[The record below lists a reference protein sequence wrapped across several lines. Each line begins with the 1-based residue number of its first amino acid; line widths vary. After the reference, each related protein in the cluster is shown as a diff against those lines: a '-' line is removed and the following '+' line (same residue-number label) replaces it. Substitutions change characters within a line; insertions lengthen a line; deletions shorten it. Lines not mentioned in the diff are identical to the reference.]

1 MILSLNATESS
12 LEKYSIP
19 EFTADDGIEK
29 SISWKIWINM
39 GYIDFTYPLAEKFKV
54 HLYNRFDNSTVD
66 ICKPDTHLGPQ
77 HKKKGQNNYIFKF
90 FWSVTGDSNFQE
102 LLDSCEKLWVDISEG
117 FL

>member
-1 MILSLNATESS
+1 
-12 LEKYSIP
+12 
-19 EFTADDGIEK
+19 
-29 SISWKIWINM
+29 M

-90 FWSVTGDSNFQE
+90 FGSVTGDSNFQE
-102 LLDSCEKLWVDISEG
+102 LLDSCEKLCVDISVG
-117 FL
+117 FISLWLWTFLILPL